1 MCEYVQKHYG
11 VPACVGRR
19 VIHRGE
25 PGIIA
30 EDRGH
35 YIGVNF
41 DSDKPGVIM
50 NVHPTDE
57 VEYLGMGKIRK
68 MTKAQARYQRYLS
81 IGDCFEDFR
90 HFLAYETDIE
100 AGRGHLWGIED

>member
-1 MCEYVQKHYG
+1 MKPFEYVIEYYN
-11 VPACVGRR
+11 VPACRGRR
-19 VIHRGE
+19 IIHRGN

-30 EDRGH
+30 EDRGN

-41 DSDKPGVIM
+41 DEDKPGVIH

-68 MTKAQARYQRYLS
+68 KTRSQARYQRYLRF
-81 IGDCFEDFR
+81 GDCFDSFKDFLI
-90 HFLAYETDIE
+90 HESEFGECK
-100 AGRGHLWGIED
+100 